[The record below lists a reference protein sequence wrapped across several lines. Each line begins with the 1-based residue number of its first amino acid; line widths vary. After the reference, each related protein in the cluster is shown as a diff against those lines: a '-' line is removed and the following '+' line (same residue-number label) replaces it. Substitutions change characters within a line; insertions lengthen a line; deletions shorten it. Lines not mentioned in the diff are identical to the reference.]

1 MVKSSQKS
9 EGVKRT
15 EQSSDIK
22 CQFLYNSDAG
32 LKNYCSTISLCHVLA
47 ISESLGSAFYTGL
60 FSIKRQSNFARAY
73 ILFSH
78 QISQSELL
86 YISFIWVLICT
97 ARDFTVLSFLWALQ
111 VYNLSPPSHP
121 TFFFLYILCLTATE
135 CPLPDTGYWHS
146 CSFSLTQNNFFFCV
160 CVSL

>member
-78 QISQSELL
+78 QISKSELL
-86 YISFIWVLICT
+86 CISFIWGLICT
-97 ARDFTVLSFLWALQ
+97 ACDFTVLSFLWALQ

-121 TFFFLYILCLTATE
+121 TYLFFFI
-135 CPLPDTGYWHS
+135 
-146 CSFSLTQNNFFFCV
+146 FSV
-160 CVSL
+160 